1 MSELAS
7 VDQLNLGLL
16 LLRLCLGLFL
26 AYHGY
31 NKVFGSGGLSG
42 TAAWFSSIGFKWP
55 AVQARLAAATEIGAG
70 SLFALGF
77 LTPIAASGI
86 IAIMVV
92 AIVVAHWKVGFF
104 VFLPNQ
110 GWEYCATIAI
120 GAFAVSTMG
129 PGAWSIDNAI
139 DFTPHGWTSLVITA
153 VVGLGASIAQLAICY
168 QPTRPST

>member
-70 SLFALGF
+70 SLFALGL

-139 DFTPHGWTSLVITA
+139 DFAPHGWTSLVITA

-168 QPTRPST
+168 RPTRPST